1 MKRDMDTMTISLNDE
16 KLYLQILRS
25 FHENTDKWH
34 QWRHVPHSHTVYEL
48 HFILRGCCR
57 LTIDGCKMDISA
69 GQAVLIAPEK
79 YHEPFSEDGE
89 FERLSFFF
97 MPDKQA
103 GSIQRVLT
111 AQVGDY
117 IIFPATTSMLDMGRV
132 ILRDWNESGPFR
144 KEMRQAMFTSLM
156 ILVFRHLG
164 IANKMR
170 TEVGRE
176 PPRMFLCDDYFTDP
190 TEKKSIADLAEYLQ
204 MSLRQVNRCLVD
216 FYGMSF
222 QQKLTQTRMEQAA
235 WMLCTTDKSINE
247 IAEMVGYDS
256 ESGFYKV
263 FRKHYQM
270 TPKQYRKQYAPQ
282 DKGT

>member
-48 HFILRGCCR
+48 HFVLRGYCQ
-57 LTIDGCKMDISA
+57 LTIDGRKMGISA
-69 GQAVLIAPEK
+69 GQAVLIAPEQ
-79 YHEPFSEDGE
+79 YHEPFSRDGE

-117 IIFPATTSMLDMGRV
+117 MIFPATKPMLDMGRV
-132 ILRDWNESGPFR
+132 ILRDWNEGGPFR
-144 KEMRQAMFTSLM
+144 KEMRQAMLTCLM
-156 ILVFRHLG
+156 IMVFRHLG

-170 TEVGRE
+170 SDVGRE

-190 TEKKSIADLAEYLQ
+190 TEKKSIADLAERLQ
-204 MSLRQVNRCLVD
+204 MSERQVNRCLLD

-235 WMLCTTDKSINE
+235 WLLCTTDKSANE
-247 IAEMVGYDS
+247 IAKLVGYDS

-263 FRKHYQM
+263 FRRHYQV
-270 TPKQYRKQYAPQ
+270 TPQQYRKQYGPQ
-282 DKGT
+282 DKNI